1 MESVKPIDI
10 SSEQRRVLLALLKKY
25 LPNTRVWVYGSRAR
39 LTAKKSS
46 DLDMVVFARSEQ
58 ERQVGDLREALEQS
72 DLPFRVDLFVWDDM
86 PERFRKKI
94 EPDHVTLVT
103 SDHVTHAVRKRGW

>member
-10 SSEQRRVLLALLKKY
+10 SSEQRRVLLALLKKH

-39 LTAKKSS
+39 FTAKKSS
-46 DLDMVVFARSEQ
+46 DLDMVVFARSGQ
-58 ERQVGDLREALEQS
+58 KRQVG
-72 DLPFRVDLFVWDDM
+72 DLPFRVDLFVWDDV

-94 EPDHVTLVT
+94 ESDHVTLVT
-103 SDHVTHAVRKRGW
+103 SEHETQAV